1 MSQQYDRSSKWLI
14 QNFGGALLW
23 LGGIR
28 DVVSWK
34 PLQAE
39 VVQPRRLPDGLL
51 EVEIT
56 GNSQPVPFLLELA
69 TYPEQRVSEQVLS
82 DVAIVYLER
91 RILPE
96 MLSIVLQP
104 KGRVRV
110 AGRHQIRSL
119 VGLTGWSLRWRVV
132 ELWKLRAEDAL
143 ASDRVGVIPWVPL
156 MRFSGQ
162 PERLLRECRNRID
175 RDAPDEQRENLL
187 VVTQVLA
194 GLRYNDLDLNAFFG
208 GISGM
213 LELPILK
220 EAAIE
225 RQKKDIL
232 SVLEARFDAVP
243 GSLIDQVQTIHDE
256 DRLDE
261 LIRHAARART
271 LKAFERALR
280 S

>member
-1 MSQQYDRSSKWLI
+1 M
-14 QNFGGALLW
+14 
-23 LGGIR
+23 
-28 DVVSWK
+28 SWK